1 MTEDRFM
8 KTVLVVTAVAWCVL
22 IAILVTDE
30 KEKDVTKWTQINITP
45 AADVTCE
52 VKIETRSFY
61 VDTSE
66 ADQYVE

>member
-8 KTVLVVTAVAWCVL
+8 KTVVIVTMVAWCVL
-22 IAILVTDE
+22 ITIRVTSN
-30 KEKDVTKWTQINITP
+30 KEKDVTKWTPIKVTP
-45 AADVTCE
+45 AVDVTCE
-52 VKIETRSFY
+52 VKIGTRSFY